1 SGRPRS
7 TGDSP
12 RRRPPRAT
20 GLPKCRAGQARST
33 TVRHDLTRRYK
44 SREHTVRQQAVGPR
58 ARALA
63 VGHERSERDGRT
75 GRTGSATTAQAG
87 TDPPG
92 REAGPGDRAWRPDR
106 TRRTVRPTVHRAGT
120 AGGRPPAGA
129 TGTTTGAGR
138 CTDDRPGTTRL
149 GPSDGRLHR
158 GHGTQYVRRRGRPR

>member
-1 SGRPRS
+1 
-7 TGDSP
+7 
-12 RRRPPRAT
+12 RAT

-92 REAGPGDRAWRPDR
+92 REPGPGDRAGAARRPEQPAGPPVRAGARTPGPAPPGWERRPAGCTVATARSTYAEEGDRDER
-106 TRRTVRPTVHRAGT
+106 TRRQPGRSRTQRRT
-120 AGGRPPAGA
+120 AV
-129 TGTTTGAGR
+129 
-138 CTDDRPGTTRL
+138 RL
-149 GPSDGRLHR
+149 GDG
-158 GHGTQYVRRRGRPR
+158 GHVGP